1 MSEELTGSDSA
12 RHEAWAANIRLWKE
26 GLVALTWGNVSVRD
40 GATML
45 IKPSGVPYGDLQA
58 DDIVPVRI
66 ADGEVVPSSFRG
78 SSLRPSMDTETHLA
92 LYRAFPDIGAIVH
105 VHCRSATAFSQ
116 ARLPLKCFGTTHAD
130 HFAGPVGVT
139 RQLTADEVAEGYEA
153 NTGTVIVEHVNER
166 PESALEVPAVL
177 VAGHAPFVWGPTA
190 KAAVNNSVALEECAL
205 MAAQT
210 LALNPQATPIEPW
223 LLQTHHDRK
232 HGAKAYYGQ
241 PAGTQT
247 ADSPPTATSP
257 IEDAR

>member
-1 MSEELTGSDSA
+1 MSEDVTASEVA
-12 RHEAWAANIRLWKE
+12 RHEAWVANIRLWKE

-40 GATML
+40 GDTML
-45 IKPSGVPYGDLQA
+45 IKPSGVPYADLQA
-58 DDIVPVRI
+58 DDIVPVSV
-66 ADGEVVPSSFRG
+66 ADGQVVPSSFRG
-78 SSLRPSMDTETHLA
+78 SSLRPSMDTDTHLA

-105 VHCRSATAFSQ
+105 VHCRTATAFSQ
-116 ARLPLKCFGTTHAD
+116 ARRPLECFGTTHAD

-139 RQLTADEVAEGYEA
+139 RQLTADEVADGYEA

-177 VAGHAPFVWGPTA
+177 VAGHAPFVWGATA

-232 HGAKAYYGQ
+232 HGATAYYGQ
-241 PAGTQT
+241 PATE
-247 ADSPPTATSP
+247 PTATTATP
-257 IEDAR
+257 PTEDAR